1 MVTRVPPPADG
12 SRPRTS
18 SAVALILV
26 VALAVGIWLLNG
38 RDPGTATD
46 PGPAGP
52 SASESAT
59 SESATP
65 SLAPS
70 PGAGEEPGQAGVDPE
85 SGLPYVDLA
94 DLPPEASET
103 VDLIDAGGPFP
114 YDQDG
119 STFGNYEG
127 VLPDRERGYY
137 AEYTV
142 ETPGS
147 PDRGARR
154 IVAGDG
160 GQLYWTEDHYDSFER
175 IAR

>member
-18 SAVALILV
+18 SAVAIILV

-46 PGPAGP
+46 PGPAEPP
-52 SASESAT
+52 SSEA
-59 SESATP
+59 A
-65 SLAPS
+65 APS
-70 PGAGEEPGQAGVDPE
+70 SPSPTSAEEPAQAAVDPD

-94 DLPPEASET
+94 DLPLEAGET

-114 YDQDG
+114 YGQDG

-127 VLPDRERGYY
+127 ILPDRERGYY

-154 IVAGDG
+154 IVAGDEG
-160 GQLYWTEDHYDSFER
+160 ELYWTEDHYDSFER
-175 IAR
+175 IER